1 MPATMDRNAEGK
13 HRTGSAVKD
22 HVAEIYPQ
30 WEPGPSDT
38 INAFPMKS
46 ARVNDLPFSMRP
58 EEPTYEDIAALAYKA
73 PLNSNGIAV
82 LPADW
87 DDYDE

>member
-1 MPATMDRNAEGK
+1 MPATIDRNAEGK

-22 HVAEIYPQ
+22 RVTEICSQ
-30 WEPGPSDT
+30 WEPGLSNT

-46 ARVNDLPFSMRP
+46 ARVRGPHFDIRP
-58 EEPTYEDIAALAYKA
+58 EEPTYEDIAAFAYKA
-73 PLNSNGIAV
+73 PLNSNGVAV

>member
-13 HRTGSAVKD
+13 HRTSSAVKD
-22 HVAEIYPQ
+22 LVTEICPQ
-30 WEPGPSDT
+30 WEPGLSDD

-46 ARVNDLPFSMRP
+46 ARVNDLSFDMSP
-58 EEPTYEDIAALAYKA
+58 EEPTYEEIAALAYKA
-73 PLNSNGIAV
+73 PLNSDGIAV
-82 LPADW
+82 LPVDW